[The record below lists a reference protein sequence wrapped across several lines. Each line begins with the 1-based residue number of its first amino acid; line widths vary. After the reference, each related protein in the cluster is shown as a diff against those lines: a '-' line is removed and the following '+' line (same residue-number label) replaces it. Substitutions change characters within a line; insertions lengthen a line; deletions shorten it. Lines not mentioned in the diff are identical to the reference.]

1 MKNLITLTTS
11 AALLLASSTV
21 SAKLIEGSINF
32 SGGAVVDYNATEVIS
47 VDFYDT
53 AVVSTTD
60 SLTTGDF
67 DGLETSS
74 VAFFDID
81 TSATPSY
88 DLWSVGGFT
97 FEITSLDVNEVS
109 SFSGLTLTSIAGN
122 GIIYSTDSNLEATNG
137 TWTVTTNGT
146 SKEMSFSSSATA
158 AVPAPA
164 GAALL
169 GLGLLGFGFA
179 RRNKKA

>member
-1 MKNLITLTTS
+1 MKKLITV
-11 AALLLASSTV
+11 AASTVLLLASSV
-21 SAKLIEGSINF
+21 ASAKLIDGSINF
-32 SGGAVVDYNATEVIS
+32 SGGAVVDYSTTQVNS

-74 VAFFDID
+74 VDFFDID
-81 TSATPSY
+81 VSSTPSY
-88 DLWSVGGFT
+88 NLWSVGGFT
-97 FEITSLDVNEVS
+97 FVITSLDVNEVA
-109 SFSGLTLTSIAGN
+109 SFAGLTLTSIAGN
-122 GIIYSTDSNLEATNG
+122 GTIYSTNPELEATQA
-137 TWTVTTNGT
+137 TWTVTTNGV
-146 SKEMSFSSSATA
+146 SNEMSFSST

-164 GAALL
+164 SATLL

-179 RRNKKA
+179 RRNKKS